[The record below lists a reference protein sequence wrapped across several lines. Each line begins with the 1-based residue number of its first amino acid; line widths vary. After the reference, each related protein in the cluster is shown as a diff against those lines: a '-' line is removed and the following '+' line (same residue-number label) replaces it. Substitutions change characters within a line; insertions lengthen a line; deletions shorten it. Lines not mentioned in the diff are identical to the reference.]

1 MSDLTYSTEKLME
14 LGSELVTIADV
25 MDGKSP
31 AVQYDAADVGH
42 RSVHD
47 ALEHFSDNWDDRR
60 ELLTRSLRAVGGM
73 ALQSSEVF
81 KEADAKLAAAVAK
94 MLKGEK

>member
-14 LGSELVTIADV
+14 LGSELVAIADV

-31 AVQYDAADVGH
+31 AVRYDAADVGP

-47 ALEHFSDNWDDRR
+47 ALEHFADNWDDRR

-81 KEADAKLAAAVAK
+81 KEADDKLAAAVAK